1 MIYPFVSSDFC
12 LVMMT
17 GVQNLQTPDNC
28 ERVHQT
34 VAFYSLR
41 VVISNPYT
49 KVTLAASIW
58 PIQDS

>member
-41 VVISNPYT
+41 VFISNPYT
-49 KVTLAASIW
+49 KV
-58 PIQDS
+58 